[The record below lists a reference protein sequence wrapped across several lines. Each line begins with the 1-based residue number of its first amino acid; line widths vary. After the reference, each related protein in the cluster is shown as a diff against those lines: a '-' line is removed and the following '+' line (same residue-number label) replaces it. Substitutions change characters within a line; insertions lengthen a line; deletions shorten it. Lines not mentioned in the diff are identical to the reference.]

1 MGYVQ
6 QEPLLFS
13 GTIKEN
19 ILFGKED
26 ATDEEI
32 NNALNLSYASNFVR
46 HLPDGLD
53 TKIGASNST
62 QLSGGQ
68 KQRVSLARTLIR
80 DPKILILDEAT
91 SALDSVSE
99 EIVMLNLIQ
108 LNKNR
113 GVTLISIAHRLS
125 TIKNSDR
132 IIVFNQ
138 DGQIVEYGKFNELH
152 NDPNS
157 QFNKLLKSHSL
168 E

>member
-1 MGYVQ
+1 M
-6 QEPLLFS
+6 LLMKKS
-13 GTIKEN
+13 IM
-19 ILFGKED
+19 L
-26 ATDEEI
+26 
-32 NNALNLSYASNFVR
+32 LNLSYASNFVR
-46 HLPDGLD
+46 HLPDSSRYQD
-53 TKIGASNST
+53 WCFKFYAIEWRT
-62 QLSGGQ
+62 

-138 DGQIVEYGKFNELH
+138 DGQIVEDGKFNELH